1 MTTTQKHLR
10 AAQVVAGSL
19 VDYATITNDLVEGLL
34 ETYEAA
40 PTSEPQDASPSVG
53 DAASVLINL
62 TKAASVFFSPADN
75 TNRSQPS

>member
-34 ETYEAA
+34 ETYEA